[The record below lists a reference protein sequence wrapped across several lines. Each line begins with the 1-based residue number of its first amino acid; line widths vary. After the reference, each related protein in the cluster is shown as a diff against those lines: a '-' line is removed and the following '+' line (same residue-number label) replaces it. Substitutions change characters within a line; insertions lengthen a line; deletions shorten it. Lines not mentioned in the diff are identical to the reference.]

1 MITREDRTEYICY
14 NDLLSNAMY
23 PEVHRDFM
31 SHLAKYSDTSIIPT
45 PQFFSKMIVGESIT
59 FTHMNSREVTVKLV
73 AIGHMDDDGNR
84 RVFFEVNGLQNSFDV
99 LDRTPDQAGASNKK
113 VSREKADPE
122 NQGHVP
128 CSMKGLIVDV
138 LKNEGDTVTE
148 GEPIAIVSAMKMESV
163 VSAQKSGKIA
173 KILAKMGDALDS
185 GDLIAIIS

>member
-1 MITREDRTEYICY
+1 MVERTDTTEYICY
-14 NDLLSNAMY
+14 NDLVSNALY

-31 SHLAKYSDTSIIPT
+31 SHLAKYSDTSVIPT
-45 PQFFSKMIVGESIT
+45 PQFFSQMKVGESIT
-59 FTHMNSREVTVKLV
+59 FTHMITREVTVKLV

-84 RVFFEVNGLQNSFDV
+84 RVFFEVNGIQNSFDV
-99 LDRTPDQAGASNKK
+99 VDRTPELTGKSSNK

-138 LKNEGDTVTE
+138 LKNEGDAVTE

-163 VSAQKSGKIA
+163 VSAQKSGKIT
-173 KILAKMGDALDS
+173 KILTKMGDALDA